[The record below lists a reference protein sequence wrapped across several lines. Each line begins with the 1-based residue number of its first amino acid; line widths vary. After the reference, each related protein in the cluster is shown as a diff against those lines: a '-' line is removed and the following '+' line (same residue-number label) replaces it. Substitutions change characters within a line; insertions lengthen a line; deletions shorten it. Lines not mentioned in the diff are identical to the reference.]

1 MLATDVVGRAV
12 EWDLTVYEV
21 EVSEGRF
28 KITSQAIP
36 ITDADAVPLLRVV
49 AILLPQNE
57 ADDALLRAVK
67 TDDVIRIRGVVQEVR
82 LRTIAVIM
90 PAVVGHGA

>member
-1 MLATDVVGRAV
+1 M
-12 EWDLTVYEV
+12 
-21 EVSEGRF
+21 
-28 KITSQAIP
+28 
-36 ITDADAVPLLRVV
+36 V